1 MKLSTEDKEDLQD
14 LMQHAGYK
22 PLVRAMEHLV
32 RDQQD
37 AVLKCLSDDERN
49 LVRLKC
55 RSEGAAKLL
64 GDLQRYLD
72 NLRAP
77 QKAKARQHE

>member
-1 MKLSTEDKEDLQD
+1 MKLSTEDREDIRD
-14 LMQHAGYK
+14 LLQHAGFR
-22 PLVRAMEHLV
+22 PLLAVLEHLV
-32 RDQQD
+32 RDQQE
-37 AVLKCLSDDERN
+37 AVLKCISDDERN

-55 RSEGAAKLL
+55 RAEGSAKLL

-77 QKAKARQHE
+77 QKAKARQPE